1 MDKKNVIEVAFNTTL
16 EGVIITDQNEKIILA
31 NKAIEVCFGHKVDFV
46 IGKDISIFLPKFLKD
61 IHSSYYKSFYK
72 KNKNHHHLTNPREV
86 IGLHKDGRL
95 LPLEIRINLFDF
107 EGKKYT
113 KASISDI
120 SIRKEKE
127 EIARVT
133 NMKLKAKIKKNTEEL
148 EKVVKELQKTNTAL
162 ETEVYKKA
170 QAKRKVRKALIA
182 EQELGKLKSNF
193 ISLASHEFRTPLSG
207 ILTSAT
213 LLGKYIN
220 QKSIPISKHL
230 HVIKSLVRHL
240 NNILDDFLSLERV
253 EKGDIQYEFTNFPLN
268 NLINDIINESNTFLK
283 NGQTIKYT
291 ACKECPNM
299 YQDKKIIYVI
309 LTNIIFNAIKYS
321 HENTTIEIVV
331 IKDKDISILVSDNGI
346 GIPKEDQKYIF
357 KRFFR
362 ASNTA
367 HLQGTG
373 IGLNI
378 VKSNIEALGGKIS
391 FKSKENKGTIFTIC
405 IPQVITTKQNFI
417 EQQNEKVNITNRR

>member
-1 MDKKNVIEVAFNTTL
+1 MDIKNIIEVAFNTTL
-16 EGVIITDQNEKIILA
+16 EGIIITDKNAKIILA
-31 NKAIEVCFGHKVDFV
+31 NKATEVCLGHKIDDV
-46 IGKDISIFLPKFLKD
+46 IGKDISMFLPKFIKN
-61 IHSSYYKSFYK
+61 IHSSHYATFYK
-72 KNKNHHHLTNPREV
+72 NNRNRQYLTNPREV

-95 LPLEIRINLFDF
+95 IPLEIRINIFEF

-113 KASISDI
+113 KAHISDI
-120 SIRKEKE
+120 SVRKEKE
-127 EIARVT
+127 EITHVN
-133 NMKLKAKIKKNTEEL
+133 NMKLKAEIKKNTEEL
-148 EKVVKELQKTNTAL
+148 ERVVEELQNTNSTL
-162 ETEVYKKA
+162 EIEVQKKV
-170 QAKRKVRKALIA
+170 QAKKKVRKALIA

-213 LLGKYIN
+213 LLGKHIN
-220 QKSIPISKHL
+220 QKSIPVSKHL
-230 HVIKSLVRHL
+230 NVIKSLVKHL

-253 EKGDIQYEFTNFPLN
+253 EKGDVQYEFTYFPLN
-268 NLINDIINESNTFLK
+268 EVINESNTFLK
-283 NGQTIKYT
+283 NGQTIQYT
-291 ACKECPNM
+291 ACKECPEM

-331 IKDKDISILVSDNGI
+331 LKDKDISVFVSDNGI
-346 GIPKEDQKYIF
+346 GIPLEDQKYIF

-362 ASNTA
+362 ASNTE

-391 FKSKENKGTIFTIC
+391 FESIENSGSTFTIC
-405 IPQVITTKQNFI
+405 IPQSITTI
-417 EQQNEKVNITNRR
+417 

>member
-1 MDKKNVIEVAFNTTL
+1 MDNKNVIEVAFNTTL
-16 EGVIITDQNEKIILA
+16 EGVIITDQNAKIILA
-31 NKAIEVCFGHKVDFV
+31 NKAIEKCLGHKVDAV
-46 IGKDISIFLPKFLKD
+46 IGKDISIFLPKFLKE
-61 IHSSYYKSFYK
+61 IHSSYYNSFYK
-72 KNKNHHHLTNPREV
+72 KDKNRPYLTNPREV
-86 IGLHKDGRL
+86 IGLHKDGRFI
-95 LPLEIRINLFDF
+95 PLEIRINMFEF

-113 KASISDI
+113 KAHISDI
-120 SIRKEKE
+120 SVRKEKE
-127 EIARVT
+127 EIARVI
-133 NMKLKAKIKKNTEEL
+133 NMKLEAKIKKNTEEL
-148 EKVVKELQKTNTAL
+148 ERLVKELRNTNTAL
-162 ETEVYKKA
+162 EIEVNKKE

-213 LLGKYIN
+213 LLGKHIS

-253 EKGDIQYEFTNFPLN
+253 EKGDVQYDFTHFPLN
-268 NLINDIINESNTFLK
+268 KLINDVIIESNTFLK
-283 NGQTIKYT
+283 DGQTIKYT
-291 ACKECPNM
+291 PCEECPNM

-331 IKDKDISILVSDNGI
+331 SKDKDISILVSDNGI
-346 GIPKEDQKYIF
+346 GIPLEDQKHIF

-362 ASNTA
+362 ASNTT

-391 FKSKENKGTIFTIC
+391 FKSKENSGSIFTIC
-405 IPQVITTKQNFI
+405 IPQNITTK
-417 EQQNEKVNITNRR
+417 